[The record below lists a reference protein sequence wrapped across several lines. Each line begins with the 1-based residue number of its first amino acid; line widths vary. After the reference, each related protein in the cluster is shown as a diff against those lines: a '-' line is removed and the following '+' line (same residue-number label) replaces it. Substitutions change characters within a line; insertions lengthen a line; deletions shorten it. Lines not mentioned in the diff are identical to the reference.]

1 MTLVV
6 VLFDVV
12 RPPLPGDLR
21 GRGLHVAVIIIVFF
35 FLFLFFGVGLHAAAV
50 AVVHAVEEVG
60 AGVGLDFG
68 IRGKGGEREGRIN

>member
-6 VLFDVV
+6 VLLDV
-12 RPPLPGDLR
+12 RPLPDDLG
-21 GRGLHVAVIIIVFF
+21 GRGLYVAVIIIVF

-50 AVVHAVEEVG
+50 PVVHAVEEVG

-68 IRGKGGEREGRIN
+68 IRGKGGEREGRKN

>member
-6 VLFDVV
+6 VLLDV
-12 RPPLPGDLR
+12 RPLPSDLG
-21 GRGLHVAVIIIVFF
+21 GRGLHVAVVIVVVF

-50 AVVHAVEEVG
+50 PVVHAVEEVG

-68 IRGKGGEREGRIN
+68 IWRRGGVKMGKY